1 MANLASRSSGTRR
14 SEAIVDER
22 RSTPRAQG
30 STQVMVITMRGPI
43 SARMLDVS
51 LTGCRIRCPD
61 LPKFAI
67 SARIAILA
75 YGLELLAEQRWRN
88 GAHSGWRFVYNAA
101 EQDRLKTLLRRDVS
115 GIMLNERMSRS
126 FRKSPH

>member
-1 MANLASRSSGTRR
+1 M
-14 SEAIVDER
+14 
-22 RSTPRAQG
+22 
-30 STQVMVITMRGPI
+30 ITMRGPI
-43 SARMLDVS
+43 PARMLDVS

-61 LPKFAI
+61 LPRFAV

-88 GAHSGWRFVYNAA
+88 DDHSGWRFVYSAA
-101 EQDRLKTLLRRDVS
+101 EQDRLKAMLRRDAS
-115 GIMLNERMSRS
+115 GVMLDRRLGQS